1 MLNRRKKEEEN
12 QGNMK
17 TKGDRKDKERL
28 GKRRNGER
36 RKESATSAEAVEN
49 EANTGIG
56 QWCHHGDDMRPIRG
70 HEFPSTNPSLILG
83 LWMGSLTLPT
93 SLSRYYEFWE
103 RYLDLKRILPYAQSI
118 HILLFKAH

>member
-28 GKRRNGER
+28 GKKRNGER

-56 QWCHHGDDMRPIRG
+56 Q
-70 HEFPSTNPSLILG
+70 
-83 LWMGSLTLPT
+83 
-93 SLSRYYEFWE
+93 
-103 RYLDLKRILPYAQSI
+103 
-118 HILLFKAH
+118 

>member
-12 QGNMK
+12 QGNIK
-17 TKGDRKDKERL
+17 TKEDRKDKEAWEM
-28 GKRRNGER
+28 ER
-36 RKESATSAEAVEN
+36 EGESATSAEAVEN

-56 QWCHHGDDMRPIRG
+56 QWCHHGDDMRPIRS

-103 RYLDLKRILPYAQSI
+103 QYLDLKRILHSI
-118 HILLFKAH
+118 YSYSFI